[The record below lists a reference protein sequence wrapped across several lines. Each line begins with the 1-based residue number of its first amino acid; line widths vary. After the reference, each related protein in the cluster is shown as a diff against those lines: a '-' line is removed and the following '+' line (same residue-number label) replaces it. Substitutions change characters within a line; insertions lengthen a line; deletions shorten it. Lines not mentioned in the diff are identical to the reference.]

1 LDTGVAYFGVD
12 CEEFFLVVIAREVV
26 LLAAADG
33 GVSVCVKD
41 GRVSRRCDLLSGAWI
56 SDWQG
61 VCFGVERGGGV
72 ERS

>member
-1 LDTGVAYFGVD
+1 
-12 CEEFFLVVIAREVV
+12 
-26 LLAAADG
+26 LAAADG